1 MIGTKSSAVT
11 LVTLLFMTPMSG
23 CLGGEAKESPFDSD
37 HWLPDVEDRSM
48 SVYRND
54 DVFSRVSWSGSYGID
69 EVRSVFV
76 PVPEIEASD
85 GGAGLTGGAEVHLG
99 LWLPL
104 VDGCDWDSS
113 EPVSYTHLTL
123 PTTPYV

>member
-48 SVYRND
+48 SV
-54 DVFSRVSWSGSYGID
+54 
-69 EVRSVFV
+69 
-76 PVPEIEASD
+76 
-85 GGAGLTGGAEVHLG
+85 LG
-99 LWLPL
+99 LSTVNRTCSDLFLPPMQ
-104 VDGCDWDSS
+104 
-113 EPVSYTHLTL
+113 EPYPHC
-123 PTTPYV
+123 